1 MNNIL
6 QLSIYEASELIKEK
20 QLSPVDLVEALI
32 KRIEATN
39 PLTNAYITVREKE
52 ELLEEAKQCEREI
65 LNGQYKGPLH
75 GIPISIKDMIFTK
88 NIKTTMGSAV
98 FKDYIPTDDAI
109 VVQQLKKA
117 GAIIV
122 GKVNTHEFAYGPTG
136 DESYF
141 GPVHNP
147 HDLNKISGGSSSGSA
162 ASVSSF
168 TSFGSI
174 GTDTGGS
181 IRIPASFCGVVGMKP
196 TYGKVSS
203 VGVYALA
210 WNLDHVGPITRTV
223 KDNILMYNAIVE
235 SEEIQIGDTVKEL
248 KNLKIGI
255 PQTYFFDD
263 LDEDV
268 RDSVNEVVNLLKEN
282 GATVEIIK
290 IPLLEEVTEHQ
301 KTILRTE
308 AYANNRENF
317 ERDATLFG
325 TEVRERLLTGIEI
338 KSHEYAWALK
348 RRNELAQQYNILFDQ
363 VDVLVTP
370 TIPILPPNIRERTVR
385 TDAGNQ
391 DDGHIRWT
399 ILKNTSPFNYLGL
412 PAISIPCGVSTTGLP
427 IGLQIIS
434 KSNNEKVIYE
444 TALAIEDKLN
454 IKTTK
459 WEIESSILK

>member
-1 MNNIL
+1 MDNTL
-6 QLSIYEASELIKEK
+6 QLSIHEASELIKEK

-32 KRIEATN
+32 DRIEATN

-52 ELLEEAKQCEREI
+52 ELLEEAQQCEREI

-75 GIPISIKDMIFTK
+75 GIPISIKDMILTQDLK
-88 NIKTTMGSAV
+88 STMGSAV
-98 FKDYIPTDDAI
+98 YKDYVPTEDAV

-147 HDLNKISGGSSSGSA
+147 HNLDKISGGSSSGSA

-203 VGVYALA
+203 DGVYALA

-235 SEEIQIGDTVKEL
+235 SEEIHIGDTVKEL

-255 PQTYFFDD
+255 PRNYFYDD

-268 RDSVNEVVNLLKEN
+268 RESVNEVVNLLKDN
-282 GATVEIIK
+282 GATVENIK

-308 AYANNRENF
+308 AYANNKKNF
-317 ERDATLFG
+317 ERDVSLFG
-325 TEVRERLLTGIEI
+325 AEVSERLLTGIEI
-338 KSHEYAWALK
+338 KGHEYAWALK
-348 RRNELAQQYNILFDQ
+348 RKNELTKQFNTLFDHF
-363 VDVLVTP
+363 DVLVTP
-370 TIPILPPNIRERTVR
+370 TIPILPPNIKERTVR
-385 TDAGNQ
+385 TDVENKDA
-391 DDGHIRWT
+391 GHIRWT

-412 PAISIPCGVSTTGLP
+412 PAISIPCGMSTKGLP

-444 TALAIEDKLN
+444 TALSIEEKLN

-459 WEIESSILK
+459 WEIGSKIVK

>member
-1 MNNIL
+1 MKNIL
-6 QLSIYEASELIKEK
+6 QLSIHEASELIKEK

-32 KRIEATN
+32 ERIEETN

-52 ELLEEAKQCEREI
+52 ELLEEAKRCELEI

-88 NIKTTMGSAV
+88 DIKTTMGSAV
-98 FKDYIPTDDAI
+98 YKDYVPTEDAI
-109 VVQQLKKA
+109 VVQRLKQA

-136 DESYF
+136 DESHF
-141 GPVHNP
+141 GPVRNP
-147 HDLNKISGGSSSGSA
+147 HHLNKISGGSSSGSA

-181 IRIPASFCGVVGMKP
+181 IRIPASYCGVVGMKP

-203 VGVYALA
+203 DDVYALS

-235 SEEIQIGDTVKEL
+235 SEEIHIGDSVKEL
-248 KNLKIGI
+248 NDLKIAI
-255 PQTYFFDD
+255 PQNYFFDD

-268 RDSVNEVVNLLKEN
+268 RVSVNGVVNLLKEN

-290 IPLLEEVTEHQ
+290 IPQLEEITEHQ

-308 AYANNRENF
+308 AYANNKENF
-317 ERDATLFG
+317 ELDASLFG
-325 TEVRERLLTGIEI
+325 AEVRERLLTGIEV
-338 KSHEYAWALK
+338 KGHEYAWALK
-348 RRNELAQQYNILFDQ
+348 RKNELTKQSNALFNHF
-363 VDVLVTP
+363 DVLITP
-370 TIPILPPNIRERTVR
+370 TIPILPPNIKERTVR
-385 TDAGNQ
+385 TDADNK
-391 DDGHIRWT
+391 DAGHIRWT

-434 KSNNEKVIYE
+434 KSNNEQVIYE
-444 TALAIEDKLN
+444 TALALEEKLN
-454 IKTTK
+454 IETTK
-459 WEIESSILK
+459 WEIERKS

>member
-1 MNNIL
+1 MKNIL
-6 QLSIYEASELIKEK
+6 QLSIHEASELIKEK
-20 QLSPVDLVEALI
+20 KLSPVDLIEALI
-32 KRIEATN
+32 ERIEETN

-52 ELLEEAKQCEREI
+52 ELLEEAKRCELEI

-88 NIKTTMGSAV
+88 DIKTTMGSAV
-98 FKDYIPTDDAI
+98 YKDYVPTEDAI
-109 VVQQLKKA
+109 VVQRLKKA

-136 DESYF
+136 DESHF
-141 GPVHNP
+141 GPVRNP

-162 ASVSSF
+162 ASISSF

-196 TYGKVSS
+196 TYGKVSRD
-203 VGVYALA
+203 GVYALS
-210 WNLDHVGPITRTV
+210 WNLDHIGPITRTV
-223 KDNILMYNAIVE
+223 KDNILMYNALVE
-235 SEEIQIGDTVKEL
+235 SEEIHIGDYVKEL
-248 KNLKIGI
+248 NNLKIAI
-255 PQTYFFDD
+255 SQNYFFDD

-268 RDSVNEVVNLLKEN
+268 RVSVNGVVNLLKEN
-282 GATVEIIK
+282 GAKVEIIK
-290 IPLLEEVTEHQ
+290 IPLLDEVTEHQ

-317 ERDATLFG
+317 ERDASLFG
-325 TEVRERLLTGIEI
+325 VEVRERLLTGIEV
-338 KSHEYAWALK
+338 KGHEYAWALK
-348 RRNELAQQYNILFDQ
+348 RKNELAKQCNALFDHF
-363 VDVLVTP
+363 DVLITP
-370 TIPILPPNIRERTVR
+370 TIPILPPNIKERTVR
-385 TDAGNQ
+385 TDTENKDA
-391 DDGHIRWT
+391 GHIRWT

-434 KSNNEKVIYE
+434 KSNNEQVIYE
-444 TALAIEDKLN
+444 TALALEEKLN
-454 IKTTK
+454 IETTK
-459 WEIESSILK
+459 WEIGRKTVK